1 MTKLFSLLFPTR
13 LTGFGRMLFYVTNE
27 NDYVARLT
35 RTGQI
40 YTKEIDPERAT
51 RGVI

>member
-1 MTKLFSLLFPTR
+1 MTKLFSFLFPTK
-13 LTGFGRMLFYVTNE
+13 LTPFGRALFFLTDE

-40 YTKEIDPERAT
+40 YTKTVDIPLISER
-51 RGVI
+51 V